1 MIFNQER
8 IERAIEREM
17 QRMTPLINHKEDL
30 SQFGYW
36 TIGYCQGRISL
47 LEELLDEMEG
57 SNNEH

>member
-1 MIFNQER
+1 MIFNQEY

-17 QRMTPLINHKEDL
+17 QRMAPLINHKEDL
-30 SQFGYW
+30 SQFGHW

-57 SNNEH
+57 